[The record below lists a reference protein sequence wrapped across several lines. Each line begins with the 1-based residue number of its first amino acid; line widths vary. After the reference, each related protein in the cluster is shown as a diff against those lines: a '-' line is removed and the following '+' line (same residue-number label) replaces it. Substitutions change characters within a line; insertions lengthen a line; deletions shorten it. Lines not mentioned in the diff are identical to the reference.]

1 MWYHMWYH
9 TYSHLSPPTFSTPL
23 SLIHPT
29 LWLTQETS
37 NRQGYVF
44 RCRGHTE
51 CCEGREFSIR
61 AAPMPE
67 GGYIVQDRG
76 KHEGEETGRV
86 FDDVGELRRGRVEG
100 WRAE

>member
-1 MWYHMWYH
+1 
-9 TYSHLSPPTFSTPL
+9 
-23 SLIHPT
+23 
-29 LWLTQETS
+29 
-37 NRQGYVF
+37 
-44 RCRGHTE
+44 
-51 CCEGREFSIR
+51 
-61 AAPMPE
+61 MPE